1 MGAYA
6 LTLESDTPP
15 QISVGQ
21 KIGGATVKELKALDQ
36 KLVSAS
42 DLAEKYSVSTDT
54 IRRKLASINQGTS
67 GKFLYNPI
75 LADTLFKES
84 SKTKRGRKRA
94 Q

>member
-1 MGAYA
+1 MGAYS
-6 LTLESDTPP
+6 LTLESDEPL

-21 KIGGATVKELKALDQ
+21 KIHGATVKELKALDQ

-42 DLAEKYSVSTDT
+42 DLAEKYSVSVDT

-67 GKFLYNPI
+67 GKFLYNPV

>member
-6 LTLESDTPP
+6 ITLESDEPL

-21 KIGGATVKELKALDQ
+21 KIHGATVKELKALDQ

-42 DLAEKYSVSTDT
+42 ELASKYSVSVDT

-67 GKFLYNPI
+67 GKFLYNPTH
-75 LADTLFKES
+75 ADTLLKES

>member
-1 MGAYA
+1 MGAYS
-6 LTLESDTPP
+6 LTLEFDGPL

-54 IRRKLASINQGTS
+54 IRRKLADINQGTS
-67 GKFLYNPI
+67 GKFLYNPM